1 MVLSCWTHVLCTCTN
16 IITVFN
22 LATETNSE
30 SSCFYLY
37 ITPLLLKNVV
47 SIYMALVFCVKFYF
61 AHAFYVSIQYLES
74 NSSFWI
80 KLFRYLHCKD
90 LGIVQITAIQFSFA
104 MTKIIIQT
112 VRKKICRPFK
122 YVVRNSIALN
132 LAYKNLVGSEKSTL
146 SHHKIF

>member
-1 MVLSCWTHVLCTCTN
+1 LLNN
-16 IITVFN
+16 I
-22 LATETNSE
+22 
-30 SSCFYLY
+30 
-37 ITPLLLKNVV
+37 V

-74 NSSFWI
+74 NSCFWF

-132 LAYKNLVGSEKSTL
+132 LAYKNLVGSEKPTL
-146 SHHKIF
+146 SHHKFF